1 MQAKNQKNTTSMGSF
16 DDAFITETEYHQ
28 RVLMLNQIEGLLLF
42 VDEIKFDGMELLEQE
57 EDELGSI
64 DFEDDDCFTVDS
76 LELNIKRIAPSKYR
90 ARNKKIT
97 RRCTTGNYQNGA
109 AVLDLKKN
117 DQTKSNDGT
126 AKLSGGSLHGKVK
139 QRRFSTCAA

>member
-97 RRCTTGNYQNGA
+97 RR
-109 AVLDLKKN
+109 LHDW
-117 DQTKSNDGT
+117 
-126 AKLSGGSLHGKVK
+126 KLSEWRGGPRLE
-139 QRRFSTCAA
+139 RRMIKPSRTTELPN